1 MTEEDQTA
9 APAEPTE
16 MPPATDESL
25 APPAGTTPPDQP
37 PPPDTTTEPTEEPA
51 PPPTAGF
58 GSAARSLAKGLEE
71 RNGPEH
77 TVLRSPVPQMPL
89 RPSWPPALPGRKFI
103 FRRAGERP
111 SRVPTAR
118 R

>member
-1 MTEEDQTA
+1 MNPVQLAAILALSGAVLAGCNPKDPGDSMSEEDQTA

-51 PPPTAGF
+51 PPPTG
-58 GSAARSLAKGLEE
+58 
-71 RNGPEH
+71 
-77 TVLRSPVPQMPL
+77 
-89 RPSWPPALPGRKFI
+89 
-103 FRRAGERP
+103 
-111 SRVPTAR
+111 
-118 R
+118 